1 MKEIQQELECS
12 LGESELNERGQ
23 RMSSAMLKYD
33 EVEAAKKEAVKDF
46 SEEMKALRGQMR
58 ELSRVIRRKS
68 ELRMVTCGVQFHVPE
83 VGMKR
88 MVRLDTGEI
97 VRDEVM
103 SVEERQNNLFEE
115 IQELNRMFGS
125 GDSDDI
131 PPAEVD
137 PGQE

>member
-1 MKEIQQELECS
+1 MKEIQQELECT
-12 LGESELNERGQ
+12 LNEAELNERGQ

-33 EVEAAKKEAVKDF
+33 EVEAAKKEAVKDY

-58 ELSRVIRRKS
+58 ELPRVIRRRS
-68 ELRMVTCGVQFHVPE
+68 EIRTVTCGVQFHMPE

-88 MVRLDTGEI
+88 VIRLDTGEI

-103 SVEERQNNLFEE
+103 TVDERQNNLFED

-125 GDSDDI
+125 GDTDNDL
-131 PPAEVD
+131 PKTDGAE
-137 PGQE
+137 QE